1 MNPSWRILRSP
12 ALLTAVVLLTGAGF
26 GLRAVVAARQWYLT
40 KLPIHAEGGRAVQA
54 TPAETEHW
62 VRVGTD
68 RQESDAMIE
77 ELGTTNYLN
86 RLYVSLK
93 PIPGVG
99 DGQSPVVVDLHMAYY
114 TGLIDTV
121 PHVPERCMTGG
132 GWEITGSSTIV
143 PIPLDRSGWIP
154 DTSVPENLRG
164 RVMTA
169 RLPSDP
175 RYTDAPGTRVR
186 LPLDPESL
194 SIRVTRFQNPRTGES
209 MYAGY
214 FFIANGG
221 TVASAEG
228 VRLLAFDLRD
238 DYAYYLKVQFSSA
251 QARSAQDLAAMA
263 GALLDDLLP
272 EIMRCVPDWVKVQ
285 TGEYPP
291 DNPRRRRAEAAAAK

>member
-1 MNPSWRILRSP
+1 MSTSWRILLNP
-12 ALLTAVVLLTGAGF
+12 AFLTAVVLLAGAGL
-26 GLRAVVAARQWYLT
+26 GLRAVVASRQWYLT

-54 TPAETEHW
+54 IPPETERW
-62 VRVGTD
+62 TRVGTD
-68 RQESDAMIE
+68 RQESDAMVE

-86 RLYVSLK
+86 RLYVSRD
-93 PIPGVG
+93 PVPGIG
-99 DGQSPVVVDLHMAYY
+99 ARPEPVLVDLHLAYY

-121 PHVPERCMTGG
+121 PHVPERCMTGS
-132 GWEITGSSTIV
+132 GWEITGASTVV
-143 PIPLDRSGWIP
+143 PIPLDRSRWAP
-154 DTSVPENLRG
+154 DPSAPPEMQG

-194 SIRVTRFQNPRTGES
+194 SIRVTRFQNPRTGDS

-238 DYAYYLKVQFSSA
+238 DYAYYLKVQFSSV
-251 QARSAQDLAAMA
+251 QARSAEELAAMA

-291 DNPRRRRAEAAAAK
+291 DNPRRRRAEAAAGK